1 MLMANLKIGTRL
13 GLAFGTV
20 VMIFITVLLVVGK
33 SFSDLTQG
41 VLQIDEKTLPFI
53 LVVEEMELMRSEVQQ
68 YLTDVSATHDPAAYK
83 PAEDSAK
90 HFLSGV
96 KKFKELYRQENDT
109 AHLQKIEEI
118 EEEFNKFYASG
129 KVMADT
135 YIKKGI
141 EAGNLLMVGT
151 DTVVGFDQRSEIVS
165 SDLHIFRD
173 QQIAEAKQITHD
185 TLITGQFT
193 MNVMI
198 WSSLAAALLA
208 TVISMLI
215 IRALLR
221 QLGGEPAYA
230 AEVVSRIANG
240 DLTVNVQTKANDNS
254 SMLYSIK
261 NMVNK
266 LSLVISEV
274 RANAMA
280 MSSASEEVSATAQ
293 SLNQGASEQAA
304 SVEETSASIE
314 EMTAS
319 ITQNTENAKVTN
331 DMALQAAS
339 HATESGDAVEQTVA
353 AMAEIAKKI
362 SIIDDIAYQTNL
374 LALNAA
380 IEAARAGE
388 HGKGFAVVA
397 SEVRKLAERSQVAA
411 EEISEKASSSVAV
424 AENAGKLLTEMVPVI
439 QNTSSLVQEIAAASE
454 EQSASVGQVNNAME
468 ELNKIT
474 QASAS
479 ASEELAATS
488 EEMSG
493 QSQNLQEM
501 MVFFKVDADSSA
513 MPRTTNSGQGGGG
526 QSMKKQPMTHLPPH
540 TGQSTATPDAN
551 SFVKF

>member
-13 GLAFGTV
+13 GLAFGAV
-20 VMIFITVLLVVGK
+20 VMIFIAVLLVVGK
-33 SFSDLTQG
+33 SFSDLTRDIT
-41 VLQIDEKTLPFI
+41 QISKETLPFI
-53 LVVEEMELMRSEVQQ
+53 LVVDEMNLSRSEVQQ
-68 YLTDVSATHDPAAYK
+68 FLTDVSATHDRAAYK

-90 HFLSGV
+90 LFLSGAE
-96 KKFKELYRQENDT
+96 KFKEMYRRENDMSS
-109 AHLQKIEEI
+109 LRQMEEI
-118 EEEFNKFYASG
+118 EVAFNSFYASG
-129 KVMADT
+129 KVMAEA
-135 YIKKGI
+135 YITQGR
-141 EAGNLLMVGT
+141 EAGNLLMIGT
-151 DTVVGFDQRSEIVS
+151 DTISGFDQDSEAVAIS
-165 SDLHIFRD
+165 LNIFRE
-173 QQIAEAKQITHD
+173 QQINEAKTITTD
-185 TLITGQFT
+185 VVSAAKST
-193 MNVMI
+193 MDIMI
-198 WSSLAAALLA
+198 WSSLVAALLA
-208 TVISMLI
+208 VVLAWWI
-215 IRALLR
+215 IQVLLR
-221 QLGGEPAYA
+221 LLGGEPAYA

-266 LSLVISEV
+266 LSQVISEV

-293 SLNQGASEQAA
+293 SMNQGASEQAA

-362 SIIDDIAYQTNL
+362 GIIDDIAYQTNL

-424 AENAGKLLTEMVPVI
+424 AEKAGKLLTEMVPVI

-540 TGQSTATPDAN
+540 TGQSNATPDAN

>member
-1 MLMANLKIGTRL
+1 MNLTIKAKL
-13 GLAFGTV
+13 
-20 VMIFITVLLVVGK
+20 
-33 SFSDLTQG
+33 
-41 VLQIDEKTLPFI
+41 
-53 LVVEEMELMRSEVQQ
+53 
-68 YLTDVSATHDPAAYK
+68 YL
-83 PAEDSAK
+83 
-90 HFLSGV
+90 
-96 KKFKELYRQENDT
+96 N
-109 AHLQKIEEI
+109 II
-118 EEEFNKFYASG
+118 
-129 KVMADT
+129 
-135 YIKKGI
+135 
-141 EAGNLLMVGT
+141 
-151 DTVVGFDQRSEIVS
+151 
-165 SDLHIFRD
+165 
-173 QQIAEAKQITHD
+173 
-185 TLITGQFT
+185 
-193 MNVMI
+193 
-198 WSSLAAALLA
+198 AALLA
-208 TVISMLI
+208 VVSLITISYTGTSDLEGLQHIGAERGKDSSAGFEAASIGAEMYQIIADAVINRNLEESARLWADKKAEALIDIGAIAKMADTPEERRWAEEANQAINDVVKLYEGKMLPLLETGLKSGTDSWQEIRNTDSKIDGEIAKIEVAMSLFAKSMLAEAEEADVDFDTTAEATIQSSVIVGMI
-215 IRALLR
+215 ILSLLVALSVWILFSITR
-221 QLGGEPAYA
+221 PIQQAVAVANQLAD
-230 AEVVSRIANG
+230 G
-240 DLTVNVQTKANDNS
+240 DMTVKITVDSNDEMGQLLS
-254 SMLYSIK
+254 AMQ

-266 LSLVISEV
+266 LSQVISEV
-274 RANAMA
+274 RANAMT

-293 SLNQGASEQAA
+293 SMNQGASEQAA

-362 SIIDDIAYQTNL
+362 GIIDDIAYQTNL

-424 AENAGKLLTEMVPVI
+424 AEKAGKLLSEMVPVI
-439 QNTSSLVQEIAAASE
+439 QKTSSLVQEIAAASE

-501 MVFFKVDADSSA
+501 MAFFKVDADSSA
-513 MPRTTNSGQGGGG
+513 MPRARNSGQSGGG

-540 TGQSTATPDAN
+540 TGQSNATPDAN

>member
-1 MLMANLKIGTRL
+1 MSMVNLKIGTRL
-13 GLAFGTV
+13 GLGFGAV
-20 VMIFITVLLVVGK
+20 VLTFVTVLLVIGK
-33 SFSDLTQG
+33 SFSDLKQG
-41 VLQIDEKTLPFI
+41 VMQIDEETLPFI
-53 LVVEEMELMRSEVQQ
+53 LIVDQMDLSRSEVQQ
-68 YLTDVSATHDPAAYK
+68 FLTDVSATHDRAAYK

-90 HFLSGV
+90 LFQSGAE
-96 KKFKELYRQENDT
+96 KFKEMYRRENDMT
-109 AHLQKIEEI
+109 SLKQVEEI
-118 EEEFNKFYASG
+118 EVAFNNFYAKG
-129 KVMADT
+129 KVMAEA
-135 YIKKGI
+135 YITQGL

-151 DTVVGFDQRSEIVS
+151 STVTGFDQESEAVAAA
-165 SDLHIFRD
+165 LTIFRD
-173 QQIAEAKQITHD
+173 QQITEAKQITSD
-185 TLITGQFT
+185 TLSTAEFT
-193 MNVMI
+193 MSMMV

-208 TVISMLI
+208 AVIGWWI
-215 IRALLR
+215 IRTLLR

-240 DLTVNVQTKANDNS
+240 DLTVDVQTRPNDND
-254 SMLYSIK
+254 SMLYAIK

-266 LSLVISEV
+266 LSQIISEV
-274 RANAMA
+274 RANAAAMA
-280 MSSASEEVSATAQ
+280 SASEEVSATAQ
-293 SLNQGASEQAA
+293 SMNQGASEQAA

-362 SIIDDIAYQTNL
+362 GIIDDIAYQTNL

-397 SEVRKLAERSQVAA
+397 SEVRKLAERSQIAA
-411 EEISEKASSSVAV
+411 EEISEKASSSVDV
-424 AENAGKLLTEMVPVI
+424 AEKAGKLLTEMVPVI
-439 QNTSSLVQEIAAASE
+439 QKTSGLVQEIAAASE

-501 MVFFKVDADSSA
+501 VAFFEVDVDSSA
-513 MPRTTNSGQGGGG
+513 MPRTTNTGQSGGG

-540 TGQSTATPDAN
+540 TGESHATPDAN